1 MLSENRPWSVG
12 VSRAV
17 IQVHLH
23 WLSTQL
29 NEITRCWNIR
39 RSIMVQYV
47 CDQCGMGVTGMKCA
61 KCGEELVHDH
71 ITTDDGQ
78 TVAVAKCP
86 DGCGKIKSPMC
97 CGTDMSCSV

>member
-1 MLSENRPWSVG
+1 
-12 VSRAV
+12 
-17 IQVHLH
+17 
-23 WLSTQL
+23 
-29 NEITRCWNIR
+29 
-39 RSIMVQYV
+39 MVQYV
-47 CDQCGMGVTGMKCA
+47 CDQCGMGVAGMKCA
-61 KCGEELVHDH
+61 KCGGELVHDH